1 LQTLVRNFAIARKN
15 LAAYPPGHPAVVG
28 SVNAA
33 HRRLQELVDAGGR
46 LALGVTRDSLLFG
59 DETLSFVHARD
70 LAQALYRRSVATVSI
85 QPGVEP
91 AELESFLRLLG
102 PEAAGQDGP
111 PLEQEVAAA
120 GIRHIQIESVDY
132 SQITATEDLARER
145 EGGQRSLW
153 QDIVR
158 ALLAGE
164 GLTAKGRADLQEG
177 GGESASALAAVLRE
191 AGDLQ
196 AVVGDA
202 VASHLDGAPPVERML
217 AVKQVAELVRAVPP
231 EMKDALLRS
240 AVRSLASQDTAA
252 EALQALA
259 SLSAPDA
266 VLRTLA
272 AMQDE
277 MKISAH
283 ALRLLQSLSA
293 HAAVHAVPP
302 APAPGE
308 GQKQAALLKEMTE
321 FFRHDDIDRY
331 NPDDHEAL
339 LQRVTMGMPSGAA
352 QPAPADPGDRVE
364 SLGDD
369 AVTDALALTTSELLS
384 TYGPRE
390 GFEPLFARLQSL
402 FRSFVTAGRLE
413 PAVAVAERMEALS
426 RDPRFDPEFGARVGQ
441 AMSEMADPESV
452 SAILDALYR
461 RGPSAAALARRLIDA
476 LGTAV
481 GRIFLLALAE
491 ETDKSKRHRL
501 LEVLVSMGPSIVP
514 EAIVLLDDPRW
525 YVVRNMVLILHR
537 VGGPGTIEPV
547 RRCAVHPDL
556 RVRLE
561 AIKGLLKLDLE
572 TARGMLARAINDPD
586 PKLAETA
593 ISLAGS
599 YAIAEAVEPLLG
611 IVEGW
616 DVLGKRRSL
625 RLRALRA
632 LGELADPAALPRLE
646 HFFKNRIIPVV
657 SREERRAAYRALQT
671 YPLPARDEI
680 VQRGLRS
687 RDREIRALCERLA
700 EQSRAADRPVRE
712 KRVAR
717 G

>member
-1 LQTLVRNFAIARKN
+1 MQTLVRNFAIARKN

-33 HRRLQELVDAGGR
+33 HRRLEELVNAGGK
-46 LALGVTRDSLLFG
+46 LALGVTRDALIFG

-70 LAQALYRRSVATVSI
+70 LAQALYRRSVATVRI
-85 QPGVEP
+85 EPGVQA

-102 PEAAGQDGP
+102 PEAGGQDGP
-111 PLEQEVAAA
+111 PLAQELASV

-132 SQITATEDLARER
+132 SQIMATEELTAAG
-145 EGGQRSLW
+145 EGAPRSLW
-153 QDIVR
+153 EDIVR

-164 GLTAKGRADLQEG
+164 GLSPEGRKQLEDG
-177 GGESASALAAVLRE
+177 RGRSASGVAALLRE
-191 AGDLQ
+191 APTPSADLEAVVAQ
-196 AVVGDA
+196 AVAG
-202 VASHLDGAPPVERML
+202 HLAAAPPVERML
-217 AVKQVAELVRAVPP
+217 AVKQVAELVGAIPTQMR
-231 EMKDALLRS
+231 DALLRAALQTLS
-240 AVRSLASQDTAA
+240 SEDSAA
-252 EALQALA
+252 EALEALA

-266 VLRTLA
+266 VLRALR
-272 AMQDE
+272 AMKDE
-277 MKISAH
+277 MRLSAH
-283 ALRLLQSLSA
+283 ALRLLQTLSA
-293 HAAVHAVPP
+293 HAAPP
-302 APAPGE
+302 APEPGD
-308 GQKQAALLKEMTE
+308 GVQQAELLKEMTQ

-331 NPDDHEAL
+331 NPEDHETL
-339 LQRVTMGMPSGAA
+339 LQNVSLGLPSGSAETAA
-352 QPAPADPGDRVE
+352 ADPGDRVE
-364 SLGDD
+364 SLGDE
-369 AVTDALALTTSELLS
+369 AVTDTLALTTAELLAA
-384 TYGPRE
+384 YGPRE

-402 FRSFVTAGRLE
+402 FRTFLTTGRLE
-413 PAVAVAERMEALS
+413 PAVAVAERMDALS
-426 RDPRFDPEFGARVGQ
+426 RDPRFGPEFAARVAK
-441 AMSEMADPESV
+441 AMGEMADPDSV
-452 SAILDALYR
+452 SAMLDALYR

-514 EAIVLLDDPRW
+514 EATALLADGRW

-537 VGGPGTIEPV
+537 VGAPGTVEPV
-547 RRCAVHPDL
+547 RRCAEHPDL

-561 AIKGLLKLDLE
+561 AIKGLLKLDIE
-572 TARGMLARAINDPD
+572 TARGLLARAINDPD

-611 IVEGW
+611 IVDGW
-616 DVLGKRRSL
+616 DILGQRRSL

-671 YPLPARDEI
+671 YPIPAREEI

-687 RDREIRALCERLA
+687 RDGEIRALCERLA
-700 EQSRAADRPVRE
+700 EQSRAADRPARE